1 MDSDDDGFTD
11 AVEIA
16 AGSDP
21 VDDESVA
28 ITYPD
33 FSDAVDAEIGSLSGL
48 DSIEGNLALWL
59 DATNVDGSNNQ
70 TLSDGD
76 AVSTW
81 MDLSSVGTHATTYT
95 GSATFSSNDAIVF
108 DGNDSLEVPANALT
122 QSSYTIAVENEVQH
136 QMKITLW
143 GRLGQVPQIISCIL
157 ATVTIVN
164 LQLLTIRTILNM
176 PFQLNQTNI
185 ILLMGDLKMAHRIDR
200 YFLMVMK
207 PKSLE

>member
-11 AVEIA
+11 AVKS

-59 DATNVDGSNNQ
+59 DATNVDSNNQ

-76 AVSTW
+76 EFSTW
-81 MDLSSVGTHATTYT
+81 MDLV
-95 GSATFSSNDAIVF
+95 VWV
-108 DGNDSLEVPANALT
+108 L
-122 QSSYTIAVENEVQH
+122 
-136 QMKITLW
+136 MR
-143 GRLGQVPQIISCIL
+143 RLYRVC
-157 ATVTIVN
+157 
-164 LQLLTIRTILNM
+164 
-176 PFQLNQTNI
+176 NI
-185 ILLMGDLKMAHRIDR
+185 
-200 YFLMVMK
+200 F
-207 PKSLE
+207 